1 MPPEDQPTP
10 RPKRS
15 ASELNDLVAEKLDRF
30 KSVFVPYPKHVELHD
45 RCDYLQKLGRRTIGK
60 PQMGLRV
67 LAPSGSGKSTA
78 AEAYIDLVQRRRP
91 RTATFVPVLKIDLER
106 ASTSKKLMMS
116 ILDKFGDPYVAHGN
130 ELALRRRAF
139 ACFERFGTELLIV
152 DEVQHLNYRNGLK
165 NDVTDT
171 LKGML
176 DGGVVPMVF
185 LGTGEADQMFKRN
198 LQLNGRL
205 LAPCDLLPLN
215 NRNVD
220 DRRLFAAFVA
230 RLELVIVEHDVLP
243 EPSKLGEAGLLPAL
257 FEVSQ
262 GIVGRVSRLFQAALE
277 IAIRRGATRLEAYD
291 LALAVDRWA
300 IPQSFVEGNPIRR
313 LLDA

>member
-1 MPPEDQPTP
+1 MSTTP
-10 RPKRS
+10 ILRS
-15 ASELNDLVAEKLDRF
+15 GAELNDRVAEKLDRF

-45 RCDYLQKLGRRTIGK
+45 RCDYLQKLGRRSIGK

-78 AEAYIDLVQRRRP
+78 AEAYMNLVQRRRP
-91 RTATFVPVLKIDLER
+91 RTPTFVPILKIDLER
-106 ASTSKKLMMS
+106 GSTSKKLMMS
-116 ILDKFGDPYVAHGN
+116 ILDKFGDPYASHGN
-130 ELALRRRAF
+130 ELTLKRRAF
-139 ACFERFGTELLIV
+139 ACFERFKTELLIV
-152 DEVQHLNYRNGLK
+152 DEVQHLNFRNGLK

-185 LGTGEADQMFKRN
+185 LGTEDAEQMFRRN

-205 LAPCDLLPLN
+205 LAPCDLLPLDS
-215 NRNVD
+215 RNAD
-220 DRRLFAAFVA
+220 DRRLFAAFVG
-230 RLELVIVEHDVLP
+230 RLEQAVVDCDVLP
-243 EPSKLGEAGLLPAL
+243 EPSGLGEAGLLPGL

-277 IAIRRGATRLEAYD
+277 IAIRRRASRLEAYD

-300 IPQSFVEGNPIRR
+300 IPQSFVKTNPIRR

>member
-1 MPPEDQPTP
+1 MSKDFTDPPSGSD
-10 RPKRS
+10 
-15 ASELNDLVAEKLDRF
+15 LNDIVAEKLERF
-30 KSVFVPYPKHVELHD
+30 KSVFVPYPKHVEIHD
-45 RCDYLQKLGRRTIGK
+45 RFDYLQKLGRRTIGK

-67 LAPSGSGKSTA
+67 LAPSGSGKTAA
-78 AEAYIDLVQRRRP
+78 AEAYMALVQRRRP
-91 RTATFVPVLKIDLER
+91 RTETFVPILKIDLER

-116 ILDKFGDPYVAHGN
+116 ILHKFGDPYVSHGN
-130 ELALRRRAF
+130 ELTLRRRAF
-139 ACFERFGTELLIV
+139 AFFERFGTELLIV

-176 DGGVVPMVF
+176 DSGIVPMVF
-185 LGTGEADQMFKRN
+185 LGTKDAEHMFERN

-205 LAPCDLLPLN
+205 IAPCDLHPLDS
-215 NRNVD
+215 RNEG

-230 RLELVIVEHDVLP
+230 KLELVIVEQEILP
-243 EPSKLGEAGLLPAL
+243 QPSCLGKAGLLPAL

-262 GIVGRVSRLFQAALE
+262 GVVGRVSRLFSVALE
-277 IAIRRGATRLEAYD
+277 IAIRRGASRLELYD

-300 IPQSFVEGNPIRR
+300 IPQSFIDTNPFRK
-313 LLDA
+313 LPDA

>member
-1 MPPEDQPTP
+1 MSRDSTLPP
-10 RPKRS
+10 S
-15 ASELNDLVAEKLDRF
+15 GSNLNDLVAEKLERF
-30 KSVFVPYPKHVELHD
+30 RRVFVPYPKHVHMHD
-45 RCDYLQKLGRRTIGK
+45 RCDYLQKLGRRTIGT

-67 LAPSGSGKSTA
+67 LGPTGSGKSTA
-78 AEAYIDLVQRRRP
+78 ADAYVDLVQRQRP

-116 ILDKFGDPYVAHGN
+116 ILDKFGDPYASHGN
-130 ELALRRRAF
+130 ELVLKRRAF
-139 ACFERFGTELLIV
+139 ACFERFATELLIV
-152 DEVQHLNYRNGLK
+152 DEVQHLNFRNGHK

-185 LGTGEADQMFKRN
+185 LGTEDAEQMFKRN

-205 LAPCDLLPLN
+205 LAPCDLLPLDG
-215 NRNVD
+215 RDAD
-220 DRRLFAAFVA
+220 DRRLFAVFVA
-230 RLELVIVEHDVLP
+230 KLEAVIVDCDVLS
-243 EPSKLGEAGLLPAL
+243 EPSKLGEADLLPAL

-277 IAIRRGATRLEAYD
+277 IAIRRGASRLEAYD

-300 IPQSFVEGNPIRR
+300 IPQSFVKSNPIRR
-313 LLDA
+313 LLNA

>member
-1 MPPEDQPTP
+1 MSRDFTRPPSGVD
-10 RPKRS
+10 
-15 ASELNDLVAEKLDRF
+15 LNDLVAEMLERF

-78 AEAYIDLVQRRRP
+78 AEAYIELVERRRP
-91 RTATFVPVLKIDLER
+91 RNDTFVPILKIDLER
-106 ASTSKKLMMS
+106 ASTSKKLMTS
-116 ILDKFGDPYVAHGN
+116 ILDKFGDPYASHGN
-130 ELALRRRAF
+130 ELTLKRRAF

-176 DGGVVPMVF
+176 DGAVVPMVF
-185 LGTGEADQMFKRN
+185 LGTEEAEQMFKRN

-215 NRNVD
+215 SRNAE
-220 DRRLFAAFVA
+220 DRRLFAAFVH
-230 RLELVIVEHDVLP
+230 RLELVIVEQGILP
-243 EPSKLGEAGLLPAL
+243 EPSRLGEAGLLPAL

-277 IAIRRGATRLEAYD
+277 IALRRGATRLEAYD
-291 LALAVDRWA
+291 LLLAVDRWA
-300 IPQSFVEGNPIRR
+300 IPQSFIDTNPIQRSS
-313 LLDA
+313 DA